1 MSYSYNFRYYP
12 PMPAVEVALGAPGA
26 GFSLGPLPTIVDT
39 GADITTVP
47 KEYLVRLGAPVVAS
61 GYLRSPWGERR
72 RVKIYQVNV
81 RVGGHNVYEIEVA
94 SEPGGHEVLL
104 GRNVLNQLN
113 LQLDGPNEVVVVLEE
128 GGHHA

>member
-1 MSYSYNFRYYP
+1 MQ
-12 PMPAVEVALGAPGA
+12 AVEVALGAPGA

-72 RVKIYQVNV
+72 RVKIYEVNV

-94 SEPGGHEVLL
+94 SEPGGREVLL

-113 LQLDGPNEVVVVLEE
+113 LQLDGPNEIVVVLEE
-128 GGHHA
+128 GDSHA